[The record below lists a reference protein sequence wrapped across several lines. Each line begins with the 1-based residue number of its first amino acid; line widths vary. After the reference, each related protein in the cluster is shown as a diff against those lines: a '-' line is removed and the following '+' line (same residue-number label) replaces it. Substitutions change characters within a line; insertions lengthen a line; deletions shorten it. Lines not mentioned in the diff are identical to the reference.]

1 MKVVV
6 TRKTKS
12 ISELELIFQVKM
24 TDDEYLKLQGK
35 YIYVPSMNN
44 EYYATMPTAI
54 RFECDRDIADV
65 IERTM
70 VEELRDA
77 YNKLLSVIAED
88 EQYIKEY
95 PI

>member
-35 YIYVPSMNN
+35 YIYVPSMND

-54 RFECDRDIADV
+54 RYECERDFADE
-65 IERTM
+65 IERAI